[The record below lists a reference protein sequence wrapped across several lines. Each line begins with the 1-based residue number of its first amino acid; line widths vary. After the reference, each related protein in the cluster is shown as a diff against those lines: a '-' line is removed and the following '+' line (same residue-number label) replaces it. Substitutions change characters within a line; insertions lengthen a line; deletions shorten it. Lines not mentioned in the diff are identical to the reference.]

1 MFLGIEFN
9 DNRQLEVTILSSKSV
24 YAVFPAQNCADLE
37 KKVHYLKKNFYS
49 SYQIPD
55 VKEVLDYYQ
64 NEQSH

>member
-37 KKVHYLKKNFYS
+37 KKSALFEKKLLQFLPNS
-49 SYQIPD
+49 
-55 VKEVLDYYQ
+55 
-64 NEQSH
+64 